1 MKTLLN
7 NYLNTFKGLSQE
19 VWWLSLITLINRAGT
34 MVIPFLSLYL
44 RESLNFSFSDVG
56 WVMSAFGLGSV
67 GGSWLGG
74 KLTDKIGYY
83 KVMVYSLLGTGILFI
98 ALQFLTTFSGFCFGI
113 FLVMLVADMFRPA
126 MFVALSAYSKPE
138 NKTRSVTL
146 IRLAINLGFSA
157 GPAIGGIIIT
167 TLSYGGLFWVD
178 GITCIAA
185 TLVLINVLNPKTTKT
200 LDNVKTENPKSA
212 YGDKAFLIFLVAMVL
227 FGIVFLQ
234 YFSTMPLY
242 YKDAH
247 ALTEFEIGILLG
259 MNGFIIFA
267 LEMPL
272 IKWLE
277 NTTFTK
283 SGLMLFGAILTGLS
297 FLILNMSNWAGV
309 LVIGML
315 LMTFGEMI
323 AFPFSNA
330 FAMDRAKKGNQGE
343 YMALYSI
350 SFSIAH
356 IFGHNAGMRM
366 VDNLGFNNTW
376 YIVTILAA
384 LCVFLLFILSQY
396 LNIKKK
402 QKVKDKEKEKEILW
416 I

>member
-1 MKTLLN
+1 MSKLFN
-7 NYLNTFKGLSQE
+7 NYLNSFKGLSQE
-19 VWWLSLITLINRAGT
+19 VWWLALITLINRAGT

-44 RESLNFSFSDVG
+44 TKSLSFSLSDVV
-56 WVMSAFGLGSV
+56 WIMSAFGLGSV
-67 GGSWLGG
+67 LGSWIGG
-74 KLTDKIGYY
+74 KLTDKIGFY
-83 KVMVYSLLGTGILFI
+83 KVMTFSLLLTGMLFI
-98 ALQFLTTFSGFCFGI
+98 GLQYLTTFNSFCLGI
-113 FLVMLVADMFRPA
+113 FLVMLVADAFRPA

-157 GPAIGGIIIT
+157 GPAIGGVIIT

-178 GITCIAA
+178 GITCILA
-185 TLVLINVLNPKTTKT
+185 TLVLINVLNPKKVKP
-200 LDNVKTENPKSA
+200 LDEVKTKNPESA
-212 YGDKAFLIFLVAMVL
+212 YKDKAFLIFLVAMIL
-227 FGIVFLQ
+227 FGVVFLQ

-247 ALTEFEIGILLG
+247 GLTELEIGVLLG
-259 MNGFIIFA
+259 ANGFFIFVF
-267 LEMPL
+267 EMPL

-277 NTTFTK
+277 NTNFTK

-297 FLILNMSNWAGV
+297 FLILNFTNWTGI
-309 LVIGML
+309 LILGML

-350 SFSIAH
+350 AFSIAH
-356 IFGHNAGMRM
+356 IFGHNAGMRL
-366 VDNLGFNNTW
+366 VDLLGFDNTW
-376 YIVTILAA
+376 YLVTILAA
-384 LCVFLLFILSQY
+384 LCVFLLFILSTY
-396 LNIKKK
+396 LNRKKK
-402 QKVKDKEKEKEILW
+402 LKKKEIYVET
-416 I
+416 

>member
-1 MKTLLN
+1 MKTLFN

-19 VWWLSLITLINRAGT
+19 VWWLALITLINRAGT

-44 RESLNFSFSDVG
+44 TKSLNFTLSDVG
-56 WVMSAFGLGSV
+56 WIMSAFGLGSV
-67 GGSWLGG
+67 IGSWLGG
-74 KLTDKIGYY
+74 RLTDKIGYY
-83 KVMVYSLLGTGILFI
+83 KVMVFSLITTGILFI
-98 ALQFLTTFSGFCFGI
+98 ALQFLTTFVTFSLGI

-178 GITCIAA
+178 GITCILA
-185 TLVLINVLNPKTTKT
+185 TLVLINVLNPKKART
-200 LDNVKTENPKSA
+200 LDTVKTEHPKSA
-212 YGDKAFLIFLVAMVL
+212 YQDKAFLIFILAMVL
-227 FGIVFLQ
+227 FGVVFLQ

-242 YKDAH
+242 YKDVH
-247 ALTEFEIGILLG
+247 YLTELEIGILLG

-267 LEMPL
+267 FEMPL

-297 FLILNMSNWAGV
+297 FLILNFSSWAGI
-309 LVIGML
+309 LIIGML

-366 VDNLGFNNTW
+366 VDGLGFDNTW

-384 LCVFLLFILSQY
+384 ICVFLLFILRQY
-396 LNIKKK
+396 LNRKKA
-402 QKVKDKEKEKEILW
+402 LRL
-416 I
+416 